1 MMISCLF
8 VCVCLTESWW
18 PEQIDIQSWSLRAED
33 FSGKTLSDFKTETV
47 KETVKKKESHRRA
60 EVRDRF
66 DMKEKWYSS
75 EKRAFSC
82 GQEHNSLTL
91 CWREPGCETR
101 ATAKRERQTQGGRV
115 AGSERKWWAR
125 QTICWV
131 CARLI
136 ENWWWEKWRAA
147 VWGGGGR
154 LCCWADA
161 NVVSGDQNKEL
172 IKDARAAH
180 WERGHSLLQMHYAR
194 SSIE

>member
-147 VWGGGGR
+147 VWGGGDYVVELMRMWCRGIKTKSSSRTRERHTGR
-154 LCCWADA
+154 EVIPCYRC
-161 NVVSGDQNKEL
+161 
-172 IKDARAAH
+172 I
-180 WERGHSLLQMHYAR
+180 MHGAQ
-194 SSIE
+194 